1 MSAQIN
7 RITGGGLA
15 VIDGK
20 STGLA
25 GCSDSAK
32 CERADYCL
40 RADMRLSYR
49 ASNLHEGK
57 CYSFIA
63 VHHQGT
69 AP

>member
-1 MSAQIN
+1 MSDQTN
-7 RITGGGLA
+7 RINGGFSA

-20 STGLA
+20 PTGLA

-32 CERADYCL
+32 CDRAAYCI
-40 RADMRLSYR
+40 RADMRLTYR
-49 ASNLHEGK
+49 VGNLHEGK